1 MGGNE
6 ATSRQSA
13 AMKTMFRLLVAAATA
28 ECEVCEKVLNK
39 VFDTLPKKR
48 KQPQVESALDEFC
61 KTAAGKEK
69 QMCYFIDTVKR
80 DISKPAAMGVPAI
93 KICKRIAKKDSQVCE
108 FSYPTMT
115 NLKGAD
121 LGKMRVKALKKIL
134 QERNAECQGCSE
146 KSDYINRIKEVA
158 AAEL

>member
-1 MGGNE
+1 
-6 ATSRQSA
+6 
-13 AMKTMFRLLVAAATA
+13 MFRLLVAAALVAAATA

-80 DISKPAAMGVPAI
+80 DISKPAAMGVPAM
-93 KICKRIAKKDSQVCE
+93 KICKRIAKKDAQVCE
-108 FSYPTMT
+108 MT
-115 NLKGAD
+115 FPKLTELKGLD
-121 LGKMRVKALKKIL
+121 LSKLRVKVLKKIL
-134 QERNAECQGCSE
+134 QERGSDCKGCNE
-146 KSDYINRIKEVA
+146 KSEYIDKIKLIA
-158 AAEL
+158 AAE

>member
-1 MGGNE
+1 MG
-6 ATSRQSA
+6 A
-13 AMKTMFRLLVAAATA
+13 AMKTMFRLLVAAALVAAATA

-80 DISKPAAMGVPAI
+80 DISKPAAMGVPPM
-93 KICKRIAKKDSQVCE
+93 KICRRISKKDAQVCE
-108 FSYPTMT
+108 MTYPKRTE
-115 NLKGAD
+115 LKGVD
-121 LGKMRVKALKKIL
+121 LTKLRVKA
-134 QERNAECQGCSE
+134 
-146 KSDYINRIKEVA
+146 
-158 AAEL
+158 